1 MSRMRLSQVRYLVAQ
16 ADRLEV
22 HVGVNTKCALVG
34 QQRLRTADDR
44 ITRWDEREI
53 PVRDVDRVSLHVIVV
68 EQFVHIAGDAPA
80 IGAHANAHIDIP
92 VCQNFK
98 DVLKGGEAAGL
109 VTALSV
115 DKPLRPTA

>member
-1 MSRMRLSQVRYLVAQ
+1 MRYLVAQ

-44 ITRWDEREI
+44 ITRRDEREI
-53 PVRDVDRVSLHVIVV
+53 PVRDVDRVSLQVIVV

-80 IGAHANAHIDIP
+80 IGAHANAHID
-92 VCQNFK
+92 
-98 DVLKGGEAAGL
+98 VLKGGEAAGL